1 MHSPKK
7 PVTTS
12 CHHSGWLVLV
22 LCSLALPLTSSNGA
36 QFFNDWAATNLNT
49 VPTQSGPTNDPD
61 SDGAA
66 NLAEFA
72 FGTNPLVS
80 TGLGNAITT
89 IFGGTNGFFGVELFE
104 QAGHVPG
111 VQIDV
116 DATVDMVHWIRP
128 WWLRTLTNSQAGDPP
143 GSVRERLTTYL
154 PGTNIFIVRG
164 DVTLL
169 LAGPETATYYV
180 ATNGSDSAAGTS
192 INTPFRSLAK
202 AASIASPGNLIYL
215 RGGTYTTNAT
225 ISISTNH
232 NGTAANPIRLRA
244 YPGEHPILDFS
255 PQVFSSSN
263 RGINLSASWWQVY
276 GLEIENAG
284 DNGMNVSGSSNII
297 ELCVFHNCSDTGL
310 QLSHPASSNLVLN
323 CDAYHNCDGPTL
335 GQNADGIDAKL
346 AGLGPDNII
355 SGCRAWEN
363 CDDGF
368 DLFAAPFPVIIEN
381 CWAFRNGSNVLNIA
395 NFTGNG
401 NGFKLGGG
409 NIPAAHHISNSLA
422 FENTVRGFDQND
434 NMAGLTVDQNT
445 AWSNPT
451 NNFNLNHGTV
461 TAGVHVVRNNLSIL
475 TGISVDTF
483 ASGSILLSNSWQVVT
498 SPAANTNDVLSIDDS
513 FATAPRRDDGGLPE
527 IPFMRP
533 VTGGRLVDKGVNIGQ
548 PFSGTAP
555 DLGAFE
561 TSVWP

>member
-1 MHSPKK
+1 VNSTKL
-7 PVTTS
+7 PVIP
-12 CHHSGWLVLV
+12 LVLIW
-22 LCSLALPLTSSNGA
+22 CSLALPSLKAA
-36 QFFNDWAATNLNT
+36 QFFNDWAATNLTT
-49 VPTQSGPTNDPD
+49 VPTQNGPLDDPD

-72 FGTNPLVS
+72 FGTPPLVN

-89 IFGGTNGFFGVELFE
+89 VFGGTNGFFGVELLE
-104 QAGHVPG
+104 QGGHELG

-116 DATVDMVHWIRP
+116 DATIDVVHWIRP
-128 WWLRTLTNSQAGDPP
+128 WWFRTLTNSLPGDPP
-143 GSVRERLTTYL
+143 GSVRELLTTYL

-169 LAGPETATYYV
+169 QAGPETATYYI

-202 AASIASPGNLIYL
+202 AASVANPGNLIYV

-225 ISISTNH
+225 ISISRDGSATS
-232 NGTAANPIRLRA
+232 PIRLRA

-255 PQVFSSSN
+255 TQAFSSSN
-263 RGINLSASWWQVY
+263 RGIDFSANWWQVY

-284 DNGMNVSGSSNII
+284 DNGMDLSGSSNII

-323 CDAYHNCDGPTL
+323 CDGYHNCDVPTH
-335 GQNADGIDAKL
+335 GENADGIDAKL
-346 AGLGPDNII
+346 ANLGPDNVI

-368 DLFAAPFPVIIEN
+368 DLFAAPFPVIITN
-381 CWAFRNGSNVLNIA
+381 CWSFRNGTNLTNMGS
-395 NFTGNG
+395 FQGDG

-409 NIPAAHHISNSLA
+409 NIPAANRIYNSLA
-422 FENTVRGFDQND
+422 FENPQNGFDQND

-445 AWSNPT
+445 AWKNLGL
-451 NNFNLNHGTV
+451 NFDLSHGIV
-461 TAGVHVVRNNLSIL
+461 TAGVHVVRNNLSIFGAIIV
-475 TGISVDTF
+475 TNS
-483 ASGSILLSNSWQVVT
+483 SIQISNSWQVIT
-498 SPAANTNDVLSIDDS
+498 SPGATNSDVLSIDTT
-513 FATAPRRDDGGLPE
+513 FATAPRRDDGSLPE

-533 VTGGRLVDKGVNIGQ
+533 VPGGRLVNKGANIGL
-548 PFSGTAP
+548 PFSGSAP

-561 TSVWP
+561 SPEWP